1 MLKKDTK
8 KAKLSSLWSIMTEPD
23 KLKDRMFACL
33 LIFKSIP
40 FRYKL
45 IGNGCKLTG
54 DSCNMTGDRYIFICT
69 GFSMMGGACIVERKV
84 TIKEMEEITTEP
96 QGTQRGK
103 PQPKRTRLALKL
115 QITKYKLQNCRS
127 N

>member
-1 MLKKDTK
+1 M
-8 KAKLSSLWSIMTEPD
+8 
-23 KLKDRMFACL
+23 
-33 LIFKSIP
+33 
-40 FRYKL
+40 
-45 IGNGCKLTG
+45 TG
-54 DSCNMTGDRYIFICT
+54 DGCIVTGDGCNMTGDGCNMTEYSCNKTGDGYNITGDGCNMTGGRYIFICT